1 MLTFFQKIID
11 AVLPPRCIKCGKI
24 LNGEPGLCPECFN
37 RIDFISK
44 PYCSKCGIPFEKA
57 ERSDNLL
64 CGKCIKEK
72 RSPFRMNRSAMRYDD
87 NSKNLVLSF
96 KFMDR
101 TENAAVLAKWMK
113 IAGEDIW
120 AEGVDVLVPVP
131 LHYTRLI
138 KRKYNQS
145 ALLCAELS
153 KLTGIPVNYNSVVR
167 HLKTRPQVE
176 FSGKERVRNIKGAF
190 CIRHP
195 EQIQGKRVVLVDD
208 VMTTGSTLKE
218 CASVIKKAGAASV
231 DTLTAAR
238 VCK

>member
-1 MLTFFQKIID
+1 MLGLFQKIID
-11 AVLPPRCIKCGKI
+11 TVLPPRCIECGKI
-24 LNGEPGLCPECFN
+24 LNGKIGLCPECFN
-37 RIDFISK
+37 RINFISR
-44 PYCSKCGIPFEKA
+44 PYCSKCGTPFENAKN
-57 ERSDNLL
+57 SGNLL

-72 RSPFRMNRSAMRYDD
+72 RTPFRMNRSAMKYDE
-87 NSKNLVLSF
+87 NSKNLILSF
-96 KFMDR
+96 KFMDK
-101 TENAAVLAKWMK
+101 TENASVLAKWMK

-120 AEGVDVLVPVP
+120 KEGVDVLVPIP

-153 KLTGIPVNYNSVVR
+153 KLTGIPVDYNSVVR

-176 FSGKERVRNIKGAF
+176 FSGRERVKNIKGAF
-190 CIRHP
+190 SVRHP
-195 EQIQGKRVVLVDD
+195 KNVKGKRIVLVDD

-218 CASVIKKAGAASV
+218 CALVLRKAGASSV
-231 DTLTAAR
+231 DTLTVAR